1 MNVSVL
7 FLEILKLTLPSLFV
21 LAAVYFLVKKFF
33 DNDQKIRMLELKKA
47 AQPTVLPL
55 RFQAYERICVFLERI
70 TPNNLIMRTHQSGI
84 SAREL
89 QSTLLNTIRSEFEH
103 NLSQQVFMSSQA
115 WEQTK
120 TAKEEV
126 ITMINLSMAALPE
139 NANGIQLCKI
149 IFEMVIK
156 TELQPTQK
164 ALDMI
169 KNEIKTLL

>member
-1 MNVSVL
+1 MNVPVF

-33 DNDQKIRMLELKKA
+33 DNDQKIRILELKKA

-55 RFQAYERICVFLERI
+55 RFQAYERVCVFLERI
-70 TPNNLIMRTHQSGI
+70 TPNNLVMRTHQSGI

-89 QSTLLNTIRSEFEH
+89 QSTLLTTIRSEFEH

-115 WEQTK
+115 WEYTK
-120 TAKEEV
+120 SAKEEV
-126 ITMINLSMAALPE
+126 VKIINLSMASLPE
-139 NANGIQLCKI
+139 NATGIQLCKV
-149 IFEMVIK
+149 IFEMVMK
-156 TELQPTQK
+156 TEVQPTQK

-169 KNEIKTLL
+169 KNEIKTML